1 MEGVIQR
8 PEGGGPPGR
17 SAGAGRERGT
27 CKKKH
32 ATKKQTIDA
41 LETGMMG
48 VTEVIGVIRAA
59 SKDLM

>member
-1 MEGVIQR
+1 MEGVIRR
-8 PEGGGPPGR
+8 PEGGYPLGG

-41 LETGMMG
+41 LETGM
-48 VTEVIGVIRAA
+48 VIGR
-59 SKDLM
+59 